1 MYFTTTRG
9 AGRRWLLSL
18 AVVLVIGVSL
28 MPRGSS
34 ASVEEQRARLPPPA
48 ECPDKV
54 TGTWQ
59 ALLWN
64 ERQAT
69 WYDYQ
74 LTIRRSAPSADPN
87 GAGPLEGEMT
97 SHYWTG
103 VKSNEKPP
111 PCEPGGRESTVK
123 MPGKGSIDA
132 NANLLFGAK
141 TWEVDHIT
149 CGPPPRYNPDNFSG
163 KIETAINEFQSVNND
178 GGSAVNE
185 PTVFRRIRC
194 LDAPFRK
201 TSKVP
206 PPAFAPP
213 KHAWSCGK

>member
-1 MYFTTTRG
+1 MARSTGGT
-9 AGRRWLLSL
+9 GRRRWLSL
-18 AVVLVIGVSL
+18 AVLLVIGISL
-28 MPRGSS
+28 LPRGSS
-34 ASVEEQRARLPPPA
+34 ATVEEQRARLPPPA

-59 ALLWN
+59 ALLFN
-64 ERQAT
+64 ERQGT

-74 LTIRRSAPSADPN
+74 LTIRRSAPAADGN
-87 GAGPLEGEMT
+87 AAGPLEGDMS

-103 VKSNEKPP
+103 QKSNDKPV
-111 PCEPGGRESTVK
+111 PCTPGVRDSTVK
-123 MPGKGSIDA
+123 MPGKGTIDA
-132 NANLLFGAK
+132 GANLVFGAK
-141 TWEVDHIT
+141 TYTVDHVA
-149 CGPPPRYNPDNFSG
+149 CGQPGHYNPDNFSG
-163 KIETAINEFQSVNND
+163 KIESGINEFQSVNND

-194 LDAPFRK
+194 LDAPFRN

>member
-1 MYFTTTRG
+1 MTRSTTRG
-9 AGRRWLLSL
+9 ASRRRWLSFAALL
-18 AVVLVIGVSL
+18 LVGVSIV
-28 MPRGSS
+28 PRQSS
-34 ASVEEQRARLPPPA
+34 ATVEEQRARLPPPA

-59 ALLWN
+59 ALLYN
-64 ERQAT
+64 ERQGT

-74 LTIRRSAPSADPN
+74 LTIRRSAPVADGN
-87 GAGPLEGEMT
+87 AAGPLEGEMT

-103 VKSNEKPP
+103 LPNNDKPV
-111 PCEPGGRESTVK
+111 PCTPGIRDSTVK
-123 MPGKGSIDA
+123 MPGKGTVDA
-132 NANLLFGAK
+132 AANLVFGAK
-141 TWEVDHIT
+141 TYTVASIA
-149 CGPPPRYNPDNFSG
+149 CGEPPRYNPDNFSG
-163 KIETAINEFQSVNND
+163 KIESGINEFQSVNND

-194 LDAPFRK
+194 LDAPARSQ
-201 TSKVP
+201 SKAR

>member
-1 MYFTTTRG
+1 MTRSTARG
-9 AGRRWLLSL
+9 TGRRPLLAL

-28 MPRGSS
+28 LPRGSS
-34 ASVEEQRARLPPPA
+34 ATVEEQRARLPPPA

-59 ALLWN
+59 AIIYN

-74 LTIRRSAPSADPN
+74 LTIRRSAPVADPN
-87 GAGPLEGEMT
+87 GPGPLEGEMV
-97 SHYWTG
+97 SHYWSG
-103 VKSNEKPP
+103 LPNNDKPV
-111 PCEPGGRESTVK
+111 PCTPGARDITVK
-123 MPGKGSIDA
+123 MPGKGTIDA
-132 NANLLFGAK
+132 GANLVFGAK
-141 TWEVDHIT
+141 TYTVDSIA
-149 CGPPPRYNPDNFSG
+149 CGPAQRYNPDNFTG
-163 KIETAINEFQSVNND
+163 KIEGAINEFQSVNND

-185 PTVFRRIRC
+185 PAVFRRTRC
-194 LDAPFRK
+194 LDAPFRNK
-201 TSKVP
+201 SKAP